1 MRIIIKGRVDIG
13 TQMDD
18 DKTRKCFAEG
28 EKQGVGKYTFAFWK
42 QVKQVGMEDTG
53 YGGAGQVKGG

>member
-1 MRIIIKGRVDIG
+1 
-13 TQMDD
+13 MDD

-42 QVKQVGMEDTG
+42 QAKQVGMEDTG